1 MKLFIAGP
9 VKMYQSTLEAGKKNY
24 PYFRATDF
32 SELMKSN
39 AKRLSSLIGCSHDK
53 SEILF
58 LTMSGTGAM
67 EATVNNCILPKD
79 KVLVVNGGTFGHR
92 FCELLQR
99 SSMDYQSI
107 DLEWNETLCQR
118 HLAPYEKQGYTVFLV
133 NLHETSS
140 GKLYDIELI
149 SAFCKRNHILLIVDA
164 ISTFLADPY
173 DMDKYGIAATIISS
187 QKGLCCSAGMSV
199 VALNPEMVER
209 IESSSRNCPYYYD
222 FQFYIENM
230 KRGQTPF
237 TPAVTIAHE
246 IDDVLNLIDKKGG
259 LDSWLSDIKKKCL
272 YFREKA
278 LEIGLDIPSYSK
290 SVMLTPVYF
299 KDNKAT
305 EVVSYL
311 RDKYSIYVT
320 PCGGKLANSLLRVCH
335 LGDTSFEDIDELVLR
350 LKEVVK
356 SN

>member
-1 MKLFIAGP
+1 MTT
-9 VKMYQSTLEAGKKNY
+9 S
-24 PYFRATDF
+24 
-32 SELMKSN
+32 
-39 AKRLSSLIGCSHDK
+39 
-53 SEILF
+53 
-58 LTMSGTGAM
+58 
-67 EATVNNCILPKD
+67 
-79 KVLVVNGGTFGHR
+79 
-92 FCELLQR
+92 
-99 SSMDYQSI
+99 
-107 DLEWNETLCQR
+107 
-118 HLAPYEKQGYTVFLV
+118 HLAPYENQGYTVFLV

-149 SAFCKRNHILLIVDA
+149 SDFCKRNHILLIVDA

-209 IESSSRNCPYYYD
+209 IQTSSRNCPYYYD

-246 IDDVLNLIDKKGG
+246 IDDVLNLIDQKGG
-259 LDSWLSDIKKKCL
+259 LDSWLSDIKKKCM

-299 KDNKAT
+299 KDNKAS

-320 PCGGKLANSLLRVCH
+320 PCGGKVANSLLRVCH
-335 LGDTSFEDIDELVLR
+335 LGDSSFEDIDELVLR

-356 SN
+356 SH